1 MTGSTISIRPL
12 DLHSASA
19 AEWAAFHQFRRIRH
33 ADSCRDEPLLPDA
46 AVEASRRKRSHYWQ
60 HVGWAA
66 WEDTG
71 GGERIVGY
79 IYADLPD
86 VNHPEMASNGNE
98 MFVHG
103 SVCKEFRRRGI
114 GTRLLA
120 EVGTLA
126 ATAGRSLVTST
137 TEQEDGHA
145 FLRHFGG
152 EEKMRYEENHLRLD
166 RVDWT
171 MVERWYA
178 ALPADLSLTTY
189 AGRVPMTAFE
199 RMLPA
204 INAMIADIPRDR
216 MSIPVIENSAS
227 MIEDWY
233 ARIGQQDGRHHLLA
247 LTDANGELA
256 AMADLLWFPDTP
268 DRAGHNLMGV
278 RRDRRG
284 QGLGKAI
291 KAAALLHVRKS
302 LPTVELMTTGNNQVN
317 APMLAINRQL
327 GFFTH
332 RSGGFYEIAA
342 DALPRE

>member
-1 MTGSTISIRPL
+1 MTAPTISIRPL

-19 AEWAAFHQFRRIRH
+19 AEWAAFHRFRRIRH

-46 AVEASRRKRSHYWQ
+46 AVKASRRKRSPYWQ

-86 VNHPEMASNGNE
+86 VNHPEMASNGNQ

-103 SVCKEFRRRGI
+103 SVLGECRRRGI
-114 GTRLLA
+114 GTRLLGK
-120 EVGTLA
+120 VGTLA
-126 ATAGRSLVTST
+126 ATAKRLLVTSS

-152 EEKMRYEENHLRLD
+152 EKTMSYEENHLRLD
-166 RVDWT
+166 RVDWGT
-171 MVERWYA
+171 VERWHA
-178 ALPADLSLTTY
+178 ACPADLSLTTH
-189 AGRVPMTAFE
+189 ADRVPIAAFE

-216 MSIPVIENSAS
+216 LSVPIIESSAS

-233 ARIGQQDGRHHLLA
+233 PRLDQRDGRHHMLV
-247 LTDANGELA
+247 LTDAGGKVA
-256 AMADLLWFPDTP
+256 AMADLVWFPDTP
-268 DRAGHNLMGV
+268 NRAGHNLTGV

-302 LPTVELMTTGNNQVN
+302 LPTVELLTTGNNQVN

-332 RSGGFYEIAA
+332 RSGGFYEIPA

>member
-1 MTGSTISIRPL
+1 MAAPTISIRPL
-12 DLHSASA
+12 DLHDASA

-33 ADSCRDEPLLPDA
+33 AESCRNEPLLPDA
-46 AVEASRRKRSHYWQ
+46 AAEAEHCQRSPYWQ

-71 GGERIVGY
+71 VGERIVGY

-86 VNHPEMASNGNE
+86 GSRPEMASNGYQ

-103 SVCKEFRRRGI
+103 SVCKEYRRQGI
-114 GTRLLA
+114 GTRLFGKL
-120 EVGTLA
+120 GTLA

-152 EEKMRYEENHLRLD
+152 EEKMRYEENRLRLD
-166 RVDWT
+166 QVDWS

-178 ALPADLSLTTY
+178 TLPADLSLTTY
-189 AGRVPMTAFE
+189 ADRVPMAAFE
-199 RMLPA
+199 PMLPA
-204 INAMIADIPRDR
+204 INAMVADIPRDR
-216 MSIPVIENSAS
+216 LSIPVIENSPS

-233 ARIGQQDGRHHLLA
+233 GRIGQQDGRHHMLA

-291 KAAALLHVRKS
+291 KAAALLHVRKA
-302 LPTVELMTTGNNQVN
+302 LPTVELMTTGNNEVN

-332 RSGGFYEIAA
+332 RSGGFYEIPA
-342 DALPRE
+342 DALPRG